1 MSSILLTRAGAA
13 ALLLFAVVPVAS
25 AEDSYKPAVKVKRI
39 LQTET
44 TTSGD
49 PIRYPD
55 VTDPEVQTLIVE
67 IPPGG
72 ETGWHEH
79 PVPAYA
85 YIMAGTIEVESE
97 TGAKKTFKAGD
108 SFAEM
113 VGHKHDGRVVGDE
126 TVRILMIVT
135 GEKGKPFSVRTD
147 PPR

>member
-1 MSSILLTRAGAA
+1 MRHCIGLLAIALALTATAA
-13 ALLLFAVVPVAS
+13 VA
-25 AEDSYKPAVKVKRI
+25 EESYKPAVKIKRI
-39 LQTET
+39 LQTTT
-44 TTSGD
+44 TTSGAE
-49 PIRYPD
+49 IEYPKID
-55 VTDPEVQTLIVE
+55 DPEVQTLIVE

-85 YIMAGTIEVESE
+85 YIMAGAIEVESE
-97 TGAKKTFKAGD
+97 EGVKKTFKAGD

-113 VGHKHDGRVVGDE
+113 VNHAHNGHVVGDE
-126 TVRILMIVT
+126 SVRILMIVT